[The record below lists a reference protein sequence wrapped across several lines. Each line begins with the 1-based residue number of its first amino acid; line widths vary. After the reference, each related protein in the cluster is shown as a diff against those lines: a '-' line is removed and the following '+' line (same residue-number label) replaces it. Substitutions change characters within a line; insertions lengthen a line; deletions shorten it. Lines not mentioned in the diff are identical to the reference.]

1 MFDLETLGLTPE
13 IKSKYEFAEKYQQLA
28 ESDRQLDKAIAEV
41 INLLSNAKK
50 KFDTTDIEAINKL
63 IDEAS
68 KQLINPK
75 ELSFQKLK
83 SYCGFRGIEAKGKT
97 SKQLLEELA
106 SI

>member
-1 MFDLETLGLTPE
+1 MFDLKKLGLTDD
-13 IKSKYEFAEKYQQLA
+13 IKSKYEFAQKYQQLV
-28 ESDRQLDKAIAEV
+28 ESNSQLDKAIAEV
-41 INLLSNAKK
+41 ISLLSEAKK
-50 KFDTTDIEAINKL
+50 EFDTKDMETINKL

-83 SYCGFRGIEAKGKT
+83 SYCGFKNVEAKGK
-97 SKQLLEELA
+97 SRKQLLEELA